1 MILNIHSHGELDLW
15 PSTLETVRVQVFMV
29 VNNPVKFCW
38 CFLPKKVFI
47 LWARSKFCDRQ
58 THTRPHT
65 RKRTHA
71 QRPKTMC
78 PTTSCRGHKNTR
90 INSNFTATETFASY
104 IHFLTRVSPT
114 LTGPSMQPKT
124 RNKIITTALRLNF
137 PREFLKQTVYI
148 GRHRDRYILHAFV
161 SVIVTGS
168 HNKKLR
174 TLDVFLLV

>member
-1 MILNIHSHGELDLW
+1 MADRPIHAR
-15 PSTLETVRVQVFMV
+15 TLA
-29 VNNPVKFCW
+29 N
-38 CFLPKKVFI
+38 
-47 LWARSKFCDRQ
+47 A
-58 THTRPHT
+58 
-65 RKRTHA
+65 RTHKNQKLCA
-71 QRPKTMC
+71 

-148 GRHRDRYILHAFV
+148 GRLRDRYILHAFV

-174 TLDVFLLV
+174 TLDVFLLVYIAGKNNLSRCCSLIDL